1 MKNNYNS
8 GGTIMNNTIFSIG
21 SQQAGRDIYNIAR
34 DLNINQNS
42 SLEDVLKIFQAIQQ
56 KVGELGIDEKDKRK
70 INNHIENAKI
80 ELEDK
85 NPDRN
90 SIEESI
96 KKTSEILKNTKT
108 TGETLKDIG
117 ILVGK
122 AAKWLG
128 TTAAALGWIL

>member
-1 MKNNYNS
+1 MKNDYNS
-8 GGTIMNNTIFSIG
+8 RGTIMNNTIFSIG

-42 SLEDVLKIFQAIQQ
+42 SSEDVLKIFQAIQQ

>member
-1 MKNNYNS
+1 
-8 GGTIMNNTIFSIG
+8 MNDTIFSIG
-21 SQQAGRDIYNIAR
+21 SQQAGRDIYNVAR

-42 SLEDVLKIFQAIQQ
+42 SSEDVLKIFEALQQ
-56 KVGELGIDEKDKRK
+56 KVGELAIDEKDKRK

-85 NPDRN
+85 NPDKN
-90 SIEESI
+90 SIGESI
-96 KKTSEILKNTKT
+96 KQTSEILKNAKT

-128 TTAAALGWIL
+128 TTAVALGWIL

>member
-1 MKNNYNS
+1 
-8 GGTIMNNTIFSIG
+8 MNNTIFSIG

-42 SLEDVLKIFQAIQQ
+42 SSEDVLKIFEAIQQ
-56 KVGELGIDEKDKRK
+56 KVVELGIDEKDKRK
-70 INNHIENAKI
+70 INNHIDNAKI

-96 KKTSEILKNTKT
+96 KKTSEILINSKT